1 MAIITR
7 ETDYAFRALA
17 HLAGE
22 EGFVPVSGLADEIG
36 VPEVFLRKIMQRL
49 HGAGFVDSRQGPFG
63 GYCMKGDPAAVS
75 LLDVVEATQGPLVM
89 NECFAA
95 PGVCKGTENCPL
107 RGRLRRVQEDLA
119 AQLAGMSLADIAAPH
134 ASDAR

>member
-22 EGFVPVSGLADEIG
+22 EGFVPVSGLSEAVG
-36 VPEVFLRKIMQRL
+36 VPELFLRKIMQRL
-49 HGAGFVDSRQGPFG
+49 HGSGFVASRQGPFG
-63 GYCMKGDPAAVS
+63 GYRLQGDPAKVT

-95 PGVCKGTENCPL
+95 PEVCAGTDTCPL
-107 RGRLRRVQEDLA
+107 RARLQRMQDDLTEQLA
-119 AQLAGMSLADIAAPH
+119 AMSLADIAAPY
-134 ASDAR
+134 ASDTL